1 MRRNLPESQSNALRI
16 ESAVTEGL
24 KFMDFS
30 ESINEEKLQS
40 VKELFRTLE
49 TFFSGSIKP
58 IKYESDVLGDDFYF
72 KTIENYSEQGISR
85 QMVLRHTLSLLTEK
99 QRKIIAKNGL
109 RTLFDFL
116 WIASGQKTQFLLQ
129 GILQGCGEHY
139 LTLLFQENPLFLRDQ
154 ERDPSDILAADL
166 APFYAELYKKRQFI
180 DGEFSKHPDITL
192 FLQQH
197 PSAAPFL
204 RLRFQRALDEEQS
217 VNESLGATLELVK
230 KMSKETGV
238 SLDPQYAPSI
248 GIETEINF
256 GTPMPRDK
264 KDYFLTAVFGI
275 PDSYDEQWEFAIP
288 PSDSRMQA
296 RFIQEL
302 IRGNWLDSENLQ
314 GNEYTMHLNIGIPE
328 DVELSAQDAGFL
340 SYALV
345 ATYADEKR
353 LLEGEYDIFFKLK
366 IDGRHSAD
374 GDTVDTID
382 STHYKG
388 RLEVRALSLMEKTL
402 YRTIFDS
409 SLLAAA
415 CFAHTK
421 EERDEKEEALAELWS
436 DFQTSVMPLFKKIGL
451 NTDFSSS
458 SIWRGDLAPLI
469 LSIQDDVKKHLRIL
483 TRKAAQIVSDPAHEE
498 QQALAA

>member
-1 MRRNLPESQSNALRI
+1 MNFDDSIHEKKLLP
-16 ESAVTEGL
+16 
-24 KFMDFS
+24 
-30 ESINEEKLQS
+30 

-49 TFFSGSIKP
+49 TFFPGIIKP
-58 IKYESDVLGDDFYF
+58 IKYESDVLGDNFCF
-72 KTIENYSEQGISR
+72 KAIENYSEQGISK
-85 QMVLRHTLSLLTEK
+85 QMVLRYTLSLLTEK

-116 WIASGQKTQFLLQ
+116 WTASEQKTQFILE
-129 GILQGCGEHY
+129 GILQGSGEHY
-139 LTLLFQENPLFLRDQ
+139 LTLLLEENPLFLRDQ

-166 APFYAELYKKRQFI
+166 VPFYAELYKKRQFI

-204 RLRFQRALDEEQS
+204 RLRFQRALDEGQQ
-217 VNESLGATLELVK
+217 VKESLNATLELIR

-238 SLDPQYAPSI
+238 SLDPQYTPSV

-264 KDYFLTAVFGI
+264 NDYFLTAVFGI
-275 PDSYDEQWEFAIP
+275 PNSYDEQWEFAIP
-288 PSDSRMQA
+288 PSDARMQA

-328 DVELSAQDAGFL
+328 DAELSVQDAGFL
-340 SYALV
+340 SYALTT
-345 ATYADEKR
+345 AYADERR
-353 LLEGEYDIFFKLK
+353 LLEGEHDIFFKLK
-366 IDGRHSAD
+366 VDVDLNIDG
-374 GDTVDTID
+374 GTTDTVD
-382 STHYKG
+382 SAYYKG

-421 EERDEKEEALAELWS
+421 EKRDEKEQALAELWV

-451 NTDFSSS
+451 NTGYPNST
-458 SIWRGDLAPLI
+458 IWKEDLTPLM
-469 LSIQDDVKKHLRIL
+469 LSIQGEVKKHLRIL
-483 TRKAAQIVSDPAHEE
+483 TRKAAKVISEPVERE
-498 QQALAA
+498 LQQAA